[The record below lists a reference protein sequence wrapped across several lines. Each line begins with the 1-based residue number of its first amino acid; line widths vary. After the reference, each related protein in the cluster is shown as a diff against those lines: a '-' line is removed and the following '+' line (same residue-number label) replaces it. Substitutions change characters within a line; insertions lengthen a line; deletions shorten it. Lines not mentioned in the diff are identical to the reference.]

1 MATQPTSFAGKRRP
15 AAAIQAKKDRYQAKS
30 STQPAPSTR
39 PKRAFGVVR
48 NNNILIEKPITKPLP
63 TQPRKPLKP
72 SEITETDIKKETDQ
86 EADNIISKEKSLQ
99 DEGVHTPATSL
110 IKIASAGTPYLTAET
125 CSKCRFDK
133 LESSAYWLAQVKI
146 AESTGK
152 HFVSAAFFR
161 LALECHSQPFHSL
174 QKELKHYVA
183 RHKSISSETLWND
196 LCKAYGLSSDEA
208 YDDPLDLEKLDA
220 VLVGQ
225 EDSELMK
232 DERKCDTLKDECFA
246 FDIIDDT
253 MCNISEQTIELL
265 DTDLAVINGDFITEE
280 FVNVNAMSNSSK
292 ENEEALNQKQ
302 QGLKISGE
310 KLARNRAG
318 AKLNRSIQLKNKGKQ
333 DGKLTSSSWK

>member
-1 MATQPTSFAGKRRP
+1 
-15 AAAIQAKKDRYQAKS
+15 
-30 STQPAPSTR
+30 
-39 PKRAFGVVR
+39 
-48 NNNILIEKPITKPLP
+48 
-63 TQPRKPLKP
+63 
-72 SEITETDIKKETDQ
+72 
-86 EADNIISKEKSLQ
+86 
-99 DEGVHTPATSL
+99 
-110 IKIASAGTPYLTAET
+110 
-125 CSKCRFDK
+125 
-133 LESSAYWLAQVKI
+133 
-146 AESTGK
+146 
-152 HFVSAAFFR
+152 
-161 LALECHSQPFHSL
+161 
-174 QKELKHYVA
+174 
-183 RHKSISSETLWND
+183 
-196 LCKAYGLSSDEA
+196 
-208 YDDPLDLEKLDA
+208 
-220 VLVGQ
+220 
-225 EDSELMK
+225 MK